1 MRIAVATRKGLF
13 LFGKSGSTWQITGT
27 AHLGDN
33 VTTIA
38 PSADGELLLAALDHG
53 HFGTKMQASGDGG
66 RTWTESAAPT
76 YPERPD
82 GEEDVDANQRKP
94 IPWATKLIWSIEPGH
109 ASEPKV
115 MWAGTIP
122 GGLFRSTDRGASWSL
137 VRSLWDRPERKQWFG
152 GGYDFP
158 GIHSIVVDPRDGKH
172 VTVAVSCGGVWTTF
186 DRGETWQVRASGM
199 HAEYMPPAR
208 AHDPVVQDPHRIAQ
222 CQAAPDTMWAQH
234 HNGVYRTR
242 DAGEH
247 WTEIDTIAP
256 SKFGFAVAAH
266 PTDPGTAW
274 FIPAIK
280 DEKRI
285 PVDGRL
291 VVARTRD
298 GGATFEQLRTGLP
311 QEHAYDLVFR
321 HALDVDASGD
331 RLAFGSTTGS
341 LWVSEDQGD
350 SWLHV
355 TAHLPPVYTVR
366 FV

>member
-13 LFGKSGSTWQITGT
+13 LFGTSGSTWQIAGT

-33 VTTIA
+33 VTTVA
-38 PSADGELLLAALDHG
+38 PSADGELLLVGLDHG
-53 HFGTKMQASGDGG
+53 HFGSKMQVSGDGG
-66 RTWTESAAPT
+66 RTWKESATPT
-76 YPERPD
+76 YPEKPD
-82 GEEDVDANQRKP
+82 VEEDVDANQRKP

-109 ASEPKV
+109 ASEPTA

-122 GGLFRSTDRGASWSL
+122 GGLFRSSDRGASWSL
-137 VRSLWDRPERKQWFG
+137 VRSLWDRPERKRWFG

-158 GIHSIVVDPRDGKH
+158 GIHSILVDPRDGKH
-172 VTVAVSCGGVWTTF
+172 VTVAISCGGVWTTF
-186 DRGETWQVRASGM
+186 DGGETWQVRASGM
-199 HAEYMPPAR
+199 HAEYMPPDKAD
-208 AHDPVVQDPHRIAQ
+208 DPTIQDPHRIVQ

-234 HNGVYRTR
+234 HNGVFRTR

-247 WTEIDTIAP
+247 WIEIDAIAP

-266 PTDPGTAW
+266 PTDPRTAW

-280 DEKRI
+280 DERRI
-285 PVDGRL
+285 PVDGKL

-350 SWLHV
+350 SWQHV
-355 TAHLPPVYTVR
+355 TAHLPPVYAVR